1 MMLSQGPPAPAGPSS
16 DSGPT
21 GPAVPRR
28 GLFASNPRLWIFVAW
43 LGLFYLAWSGLLT
56 GRHEWNQLPRHWPIA
71 VAMALGS
78 YIAGSTPM
86 GGGTVGFPVLVL
98 FFAMPAALGRNF
110 SCMVQ
115 SIGMVSASILI
126 LCLKRPLAGRLLL
139 WSMLGVC
146 VGLPLGAVL
155 VVPRVP
161 GHEVTLLFAVIWC
174 SFGILHFRHIRE
186 ITGAEGTGGRGP
198 RRDLVE
204 GLAVGLVGGV
214 VASLTGV
221 GIDLLVYTVLVARRA
236 DIKSAVPTSVVLM
249 AFTSVVGVVTFHALG
264 SIQTEAYYNWLAA
277 APIVIIGAPFGAIV
291 VEYLSRTRTLL
302 IVSGL
307 CILQYVWTCF
317 DQKVVGGPLVASL
330 LGVAAFNLVFTSIY
344 RRTALAGTPA
354 AAGVSAADG
363 IYAVATHDEDTGLW
377 SRQAFLD
384 QVAMGLAGVK
394 RFRRPLSVLSLE
406 LGDYQQL
413 VRSNG
418 HPAAAAAVRRLG
430 EVVGREVREVD
441 VLARLGPGVVGVL
454 LTETD
459 GAGATQLGQRLL
471 ARLREDVGQLADRS
485 IVLQISTAAGA
496 APVGDTEPDDE
507 VARGEE
513 ADGGL
518 LDAAALLA
526 RADVV
531 LAL

>member
-1 MMLSQGPPAPAGPSS
+1 MTLSRDPPSQGPSSGGGESGAADPGAAGP
-16 DSGPT
+16 GR
-21 GPAVPRR
+21 ARR
-28 GLFASNPRLWIFVAW
+28 GLFSSNPRLWIFVGW
-43 LGLFYLAWSGLLT
+43 LVLFYATWSLLLT
-56 GRHEWNQLPRHWPIA
+56 GRHEWGQLPRHWPIA

-126 LCLKRPLAGRLLL
+126 LCLRRPLAGRLLL

-186 ITGAEGTGGRGP
+186 ITGAEGTGARGP
-198 RRDLVE
+198 GRDLVE

-221 GIDLLVYTVLVARRA
+221 GIDMLVYTVLVARRA

-277 APIVIIGAPFGAIV
+277 APIVIMGAPFGAIA

-307 CILQYVWTCF
+307 CVLQYVWTCF
-317 DQKVVGGPLVASL
+317 DQKVMGGPLVASL
-330 LGVAAFNLVFTSIY
+330 VGVGAFNVIFTGIY
-344 RRTALAGTPA
+344 RRTALAGTAA
-354 AAGVSAADG
+354 AAGVPAADE
-363 IYAVATHDEDTGLW
+363 IYAVATHDEDTGLL
-377 SRQAFLD
+377 SRNLFLD
-384 QVAMGLAGVK
+384 QVELRLAGLR
-394 RFRRPLSVLSLE
+394 RFRHPVSVVTLE
-406 LGDYQQL
+406 LGDYHAL
-413 VRSNG
+413 VRSEG
-418 HPAAAAAVRRLG
+418 HPAAADAIRRVADLI
-430 EVVGREVREVD
+430 GRETREVD
-441 VLARLGPGVVGVL
+441 VVARLGPALVGVL
-454 LTETD
+454 LAETD
-459 GAGATQLGQRLL
+459 LAGATSFGHRLL
-471 ARLREDVGQLADRS
+471 ARLRGDARGLANRR
-485 IVLQISTAAGA
+485 IVLQIGSAEIDEGQAEGAAIDAAG
-496 APVGDTEPDDE
+496 
-507 VARGEE
+507 
-513 ADGGL
+513 
-518 LDAAALLA
+518 LLA
-526 RADVV
+526 RADAV